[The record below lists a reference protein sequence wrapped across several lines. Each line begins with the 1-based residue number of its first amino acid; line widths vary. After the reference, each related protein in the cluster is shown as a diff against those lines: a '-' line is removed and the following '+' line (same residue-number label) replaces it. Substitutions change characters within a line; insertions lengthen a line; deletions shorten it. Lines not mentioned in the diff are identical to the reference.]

1 MKKEINLFAVEFAML
16 PGGGFHGGE
25 NQETLPG
32 GGFHGGEN
40 QETLPGG
47 GFHGGENQETLPGGG
62 FHGGEN
68 QEALPGGGFHSIVC
82 REVTPGSTIYSMS
95 YMPQDKPESFSLTHQ
110 SKPDV
115 GQSIPE
121 ELIPKIYGCGV
132 NIV

>member
-1 MKKEINLFAVEFAML
+1 MKKEMNLFVNETTMLPGGGFYGGENQETL

-62 FHGGEN
+62 FH
-68 QEALPGGGFHSIVC
+68 SIVC
-82 REVTPGSTIYSMS
+82 REATPGSTIYSMS
-95 YMPQDKPESFSLTHQ
+95 NFSQDDAAKCTITPEVDRNT
-110 SKPDV
+110 
-115 GQSIPE
+115 GQQIPE
-121 ELIPKIYGCGV
+121 ELIPKIYGCGA
-132 NIV
+132 NML

>member
-1 MKKEINLFAVEFAML
+1 MKKKMNLFAVEIAVL

-62 FHGGEN
+62 FH
-68 QEALPGGGFHSIVC
+68 SIVC
-82 REVTPGSTIYSMS
+82 WEVTPGSTIYSII
-95 YMPQDKPESFSLTHQ
+95 YIPQDESTNYAHPRNST
-110 SKPDV
+110 PDT
-115 GQSIPE
+115 GQSILE
-121 ELIPKIYGCGV
+121 ELTPSIHGYWTKIV
-132 NIV
+132 